1 MITHDLLDAYE
12 SVKGEYEK
20 LPWGK
25 KPDEKLWETVDT
37 LLLDLHLIKHGYAT
51 EGYTAHINRKLKE
64 VCLDSSVSDRLLSLK
79 F

>member
-20 LPWGK
+20 LPWGTK
-25 KPDEKLWETVDT
+25 LDEKLWETVDEV
-37 LLLDLHLIKHGYAT
+37 LLDLHLIKHGYASD
-51 EGYTAHINRKLKE
+51 GYERHIERKLKE
-64 VCLDSSVSDRLLSLK
+64 VCADPSVAERMRGLR

>member
-20 LPWGK
+20 LSWGK
-25 KPDEKLWETVDT
+25 KPDEQLWESVDA
-37 LLLDLHLIKHGYAT
+37 LLLDLHLIKHGYASD
-51 EGYTAHINRKLKE
+51 GYEMHIEKELKRLCADE
-64 VCLDSSVSDRLLSLK
+64 SVVARVRTLQ